1 MIRSGQ
7 ELALQF
13 RQFQWAFVQKKE
25 EAACAESLYLLAW
38 PCTPLVVGNH
48 SLATL
53 GRDLIFFF
61 FCPCPQLSQGFS
73 LSSRKL
79 LGEAKDSK

>member
-48 SLATL
+48 SLAVL

-61 FCPCPQLSQGFS
+61 F
-73 LSSRKL
+73 LSSPPTEPGL
-79 LGEAKDSK
+79 